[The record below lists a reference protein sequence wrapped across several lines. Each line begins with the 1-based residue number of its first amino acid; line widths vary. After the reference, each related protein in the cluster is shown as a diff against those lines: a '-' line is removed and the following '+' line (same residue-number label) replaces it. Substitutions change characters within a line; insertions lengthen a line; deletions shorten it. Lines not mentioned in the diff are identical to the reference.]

1 MDEIQTLLLST
12 LPLWITEDAY
22 RQLMVAAFPLN
33 GTVVSFEQKKA
44 EQAMS
49 IPEIREYLKTHTYYQ
64 YETHE
69 ALSSKAAQSEET
81 KDVQLTD
88 EYESPSL
95 NEGSI
100 AYHRIFGV
108 VSADS
113 YWYFSSRQLEQDI
126 MAAENN
132 PQISAHLLHIN
143 SPGGEAWYMDRL
155 SETLRNAK
163 KPILAIYEEYCA
175 SAAYYIVMARNSMQR
190 PATTS

>member
-69 ALSSKAAQSEET
+69 ALLAISAKVSQRDET
-81 KDVQLTD
+81 KSVQLTD
-88 EYESPSL
+88 EYDSPSL
-95 NEGSI
+95 DMVQS
-100 AYHRIFGV
+100 
-108 VSADS
+108 
-113 YWYFSSRQLEQDI
+113 
-126 MAAENN
+126 
-132 PQISAHLLHIN
+132 HIIV
-143 SPGGEAWYMDRL
+143 Y
-155 SETLRNAK
+155 SEL
-163 KPILAIYEEYCA
+163 
-175 SAAYYIVMARNSMQR
+175 
-190 PATTS
+190 